1 MIFHPDDLERLLP
14 THRKRP
20 LNLEVTTV
28 GQRISGL
35 FSGAQRKINCIRD
48 VVSGTVPSDHNG
60 RRRIAKARDSLIFF
74 AGLLADAR
82 RDDSR
87 SMSALRWEEQFW
99 LGSFLRMC
107 KAYSRK
113 AIVFNRGN
121 MQDLP
126 QVDYYS
132 EGCALLGLSGDET
145 VDEVL
150 SAIRAEFYPYI
161 EPHITTEAPQETEAV
176 EHSDT
181 PECRP
186 GMGQKKKTTYHLTF
200 SEFQAVKKLARPSD
214 LRIAAGRLAGYKRRG
229 DVAGFLNTLYS
240 LRNGRLSTRGVSKT
254 LNGPR
259 QKFGSIGGKVM
270 SAVLLGSASI
280 LEATHKLHV
289 FLSTGEM
296 PEAKTPL

>member
-1 MIFHPDDLERLLP
+1 MDFHPDDLERLLP
-14 THRKRP
+14 THGKRP
-20 LNLEVTTV
+20 VDFEVTTV

-126 QVDYYS
+126 QVDYLR
-132 EGCALLGLSGDET
+132 EGCDLLGLSGGET

-150 SAIRAEFYPYI
+150 TAIRAEFYPYI
-161 EPHITTEAPQETEAV
+161 EPHITTPATQETEV
-176 EHSDT
+176 SERSDT
-181 PECRP
+181 SECRP
-186 GMGQKKKTTYHLTF
+186 AMGKKQPIIPWPVYRAIKPLVSTASRRVF
-200 SEFQAVKKLARPSD
+200 M
-214 LRIAAGRLAGYKRRG
+214 GRVACYMRRG
-229 DVAGFLNTLYS
+229 DVFGV
-240 LRNGRLSTRGVSKT
+240 LSTIHCLK
-254 LNGPR
+254 NGGLMNRPGKKR
-259 QKFGSIGGKVM
+259 DGWRVTFGEVGKQAI
-270 SAVLLGSASI
+270 SAALLGSNSMLSVA
-280 LEATHKLHV
+280 AKLDKFAYDGV
-289 FLSTGEM
+289 M
-296 PEAKTPL
+296 P